1 MVLVLQDDKR
11 LDAARRARESA
22 PTSHTHPTQ
31 ATDEPTPSTSR
42 GGPTEPGTEGD
53 AQQMTQGSPF
63 NTAPTHTES
72 TAGDTSPPHLTKDEQ
87 LALEEEEFKRAVGKC
102 HSNRNAVNFLCASK
116 VITELLD
123 EMFIG

>member
-1 MVLVLQDDKR
+1 MV

-72 TAGDTSPPHLTKDEQ
+72 TAGDPSPPHLTKDEQ